1 MKEIKIS
8 PKAKE
13 VLEAAK
19 AAKVSAMNDQFV
31 PSYALEKDHIY
42 VIIDDM
48 LIATPIITII
58 KGADN
63 IEREVAFMEMHI
75 ADITDPE
82 NIQFK
87 KISCG
92 QIYNQFKVIE
102 TGKREFKLS
111 NLRELAEGD
120 LITPSLKMLVTAL
133 CAGDVKLTSTETL
146 VCELF
151 GTTIK
156 DVTFFKGEFEKHDDI
171 RAKFNEWLAK

>member
-31 PSYALEKDHIY
+31 PSYALENGHIY
-42 VIIDDM
+42 VILDDM
-48 LIATPIITII
+48 LIATPRISKIT
-58 KGADN
+58 GADGA
-63 IEREVAFMEMHI
+63 IKEVPFMEMHI

-102 TGKREFKLS
+102 TGKREFKMS

-133 CAGDVKLTSTETL
+133 CAGDVKLTATET
-146 VCELF
+146 VTCELF
-151 GTTIK
+151 GADIK
-156 DVTFFKGEFEKHDDI
+156 DITFFKGEFEKHDDI
-171 RAKFNEWLAK
+171 REKFNQWIAK